1 MDSFEQFKI
10 LEAKVARTIEILD
23 TAKRDCGLAREEAA
37 ALRKRNEELEAE
49 NRNLEEKLKKKD
61 EWQGQFQSRLLSVIE
76 QLNKVDDAIEQ
87 PRPGEASLLKE
98 AKKLQARERPE
109 PKSEPEPEPKPE
121 EPEPEP
127 KSEPEEPEQDEG
139 EESFP
144 DSESESEND
153 SDPANGELDIF

>member
-23 TAKRDCGLAREEAA
+23 MAKKDCGLAREEAA

-49 NRNLEEKLKKKD
+49 NRNLAEKLKKKD

-87 PRPGEASLLKE
+87 PRPGEASLLQE
-98 AKKLQARERPE
+98 AEKLQVQE
-109 PKSEPEPEPKPE
+109 PPEPKP

-139 EESFP
+139 EESLP
-144 DSESESEND
+144 DSEPESEND
-153 SDPANGELDIF
+153 SDPATGELDIF